1 MQVHCNLTDD
11 QEFFIYVT
19 YRSIELPLERWVGT
33 LFQWHSASFYGDTLS
48 RVTLNG
54 KLGVL
59 VSAFDWLELLA
70 TDSFNGMIRW
80 QWDQLANTCI
90 QLSDVLYENI
100 QLPKYTP
107 SITKNKDDQVNELPE
122 KIIATFT
129 QDFWSMP
136 LTGVDFD
143 DTSSDEKQPVTVQS
157 FAAGWFRGAIKAQPI
172 YQKVAKL
179 ESTFVEKGIST
190 AGLGAFFDSD
200 RWQQFVGTE
209 TVAPFTIGVRLSDP
223 NFELNEHA
231 EDWKL
236 EVFLRSKKSPES
248 MVLWSKRSEAPASWR
263 KHFHHVDIEVDR
275 WKQLFPWLA
284 PEINDKEAWV
294 FLIDIAEILVQLG
307 IEVLLPAWWQSIQSA
322 KMAVKAKVKNNFK
335 SFVGLDALVDFDWQL
350 AINNQTISQDE
361 FHQMVADK
369 RRLIFIG
376 GKWIRLDDQFMDR
389 IQRIMRDAEE
399 KGLTMYDLLHQQL
412 PTEQGEMAGEES
424 DYIQIQFEI
433 NKELKRFMNHLNHL
447 SEIPEAPV
455 PQSFHG
461 ELRSYQVQGMSW
473 LLFLRKYGLGC
484 CLADDMGLG
493 KTIQIISYLLS
504 VKDADERESPSLIVC
519 PTSVLGNWQKELAK
533 FAPSL
538 NVALHY
544 GPQRKREQQFEEA
557 IAKADVVLTSY
568 GLLPQDEADFLGTK
582 WDAIV
587 LDEAQN
593 IKNDFTKQSKVA
605 RKLKGRHNIA
615 VTGTPIENRLSEL
628 WTIFDFSIKGYLGSA
643 NKFNQ
648 NYASPIE
655 REGDKK
661 KTVQLQKLIQPFLL
675 RRSKK
680 DKEIALNLPDK
691 LEQKEFVSLTS
702 EQAALYQNIVEDTLA
717 KVDQTEGFERK
728 GLILQML
735 SKLKQICNH
744 SALFLKEEHPEDIL
758 TRSEKTEKLVEL
770 LETILAKQEST
781 LIFTQFLDMGHMI
794 QTLLRSQFGL
804 DVPFLKGSVPKKQR
818 DEMIERFQNG
828 DFPILLLSLKAG
840 GTGLNLTAANHVIHY
855 DRWWNPAVENQ
866 ATDRVH
872 RIGQTK
878 FVHVHKLIVS
888 GTLEEKIDLMLE
900 KKMNLNE
907 EVIQSDNWVTE
918 LSTDELKDLLVLS
931 E

>member
-1 MQVHCNLTDD
+1 MQVNCKLVDS
-11 QEFFIYVT
+11 QQFFIYVT
-19 YRSIELPLERWVGT
+19 YKTVELPLERWSGI
-33 LFQWHSASFYGDTLS
+33 LFQWHAPSFYGTTLT
-48 RVTLNG
+48 RTNING
-54 KLGVL
+54 KPGVL
-59 VSAFDWLELLA
+59 ISAYDWLEILA
-70 TDSFNGMIRW
+70 TKSFNDLMNW
-80 QWDQLANTCI
+80 HWDP
-90 QLSDVLYENI
+90 LSSASLSLSEAIFENI
-100 QLPKYTP
+100 QVLEYKP
-107 SITKNKDDQVNELPE
+107 SGVVQEEQGTLQLPE
-122 KIIATFT
+122 KIENQFAS
-129 QDFWSMP
+129 DFWSTP
-136 LTGVDFD
+136 LMGISLDEENAT
-143 DTSSDEKQPVTVQS
+143 EKQTVKS
-157 FAAGWFRGAIKAQPI
+157 FATNWFRESVKAEPT
-172 YQKVAKL
+172 YQKIIEL
-179 ESTFVEKGIST
+179 ESKLIEKGIST
-190 AGLGAFFDSD
+190 DGLSQFFDHD
-200 RWQQFVGTE
+200 RWQQFIGVETE
-209 TVAPFTIGVRLSDP
+209 APFTIGVRLSDP
-223 NFELNEHA
+223 DFEQDQNA

-236 EVFLRSKKSPES
+236 EVFLRSKKSPEI
-248 MVLWSKRSEAPASWR
+248 VILWSDRRKAAPSWK
-263 KHFHHVDIEVDR
+263 KHFYDVELEIAR
-275 WKQLFPWLA
+275 WKFMFPWFTA
-284 PEINDKEAWV
+284 EINDTQAWS
-294 FLIDIAEILVQLG
+294 FLMDASEILVKLG
-307 IEVLLPAWWQSIQSA
+307 VEVLLPAWWQSIQSA
-322 KMAVKAKVKNNFK
+322 KMAVSAKVRNNFK

-350 AINNQTISQDE
+350 AINNQMISRDE
-361 FHQMVADK
+361 FNQLVTEK

-389 IQRIMRDAEE
+389 IQRIMREAEE

-412 PTEQGEMAGEES
+412 PTADGESSNADNE
-424 DYIQIQFEI
+424 YIQIQFEV
-433 NKELKRFMNHLNHL
+433 NNELKRFMNHLNHF
-447 SEIPEAPV
+447 SEIPVSAV
-455 PQSFHG
+455 AQSFQG
-461 ELRSYQVQGMSW
+461 ELRPYQIQGMSW

-504 VKDADERESPSLIVC
+504 VKESEERQAPSLIVC
-519 PTSVLGNWQKELAK
+519 PTSVLGNWQKELEK

-544 GPQRKREQQFEEA
+544 GPQRKHEAQFHEA

-568 GLLPQDEADFLGTK
+568 GLLPQDEVDFLDVK

-605 RKLKGRHNIA
+605 RKLKGRHTIA

-628 WTIFDFSIKGYLGSA
+628 WTIFDFAIKGYLGSA

-648 NYASPIE
+648 NFASPIE

-702 EQAALYQNIVEDTLA
+702 EQAALYQSIVEDTLV

-744 SALFLKEEHPEDIL
+744 AALFLKEENPQDIL
-758 TRSEKTEKLVEL
+758 KRSEKTEKLVEL

-781 LIFTQFLDMGHMI
+781 LVFTQFLDMGHMI
-794 QTLLRSQFGL
+794 QTLLKSQFGL
-804 DVPFLKGSVPKKQR
+804 QVPFLKGSVPKKQR

-828 DFPILLLSLKAG
+828 EFPILLLSLKAG
-840 GTGLNLTAANHVIHY
+840 GTGLNLTAANHVVHY

-888 GTLEEKIDLMLE
+888 GTLEEKIDIMLE
-900 KKMNLNE
+900 KKMHLNE
-907 EVIQSDNWVTE
+907 EIIQSDNWVTE
-918 LSTDELKDLLVLS
+918 LSTEELKDLLVLS